1 MSGPSPLP
9 SLRTARTALWHL
21 RKGGISQLRTWR
33 RRRRTA
39 SYGMGDGQGSRQAD
53 GKLSFPPAK
62 RAQRDPHFEGL
73 RVAVILDDFSKLA
86 WSYEFETLPLI
97 PSRWR
102 EQLAEQPVDLLLV
115 ESAWH
120 GNSDAWQY
128 HLTGPSA
135 PSAPLRELVAH
146 CRDAGIP
153 TVFWNKEDR
162 SEERRVGK
170 EYKHREWP
178 RHRK

>member
-1 MSGPSPLP
+1 DLAAAHVAETPPYRL
-9 SLRTARTALWHL
+9 LR
-21 RKGGISQLRTWR
+21 
-33 RRRRTA
+33 
-39 SYGMGDGQGSRQAD
+39 MGDGQGSRQAD

-128 HLTGPSA
+128 HLTAPSA
-135 PSAPLRELVAH
+135 PSAPLRELVA
-146 CRDAGIP
+146 
-153 TVFWNKEDR
+153 
-162 SEERRVGK
+162 
-170 EYKHREWP
+170 
-178 RHRK
+178 